1 MWTTFPFLRRLIDPM
16 YKWRVIL
23 LAALALFLLL
33 AGLLALIL
41 PEDYEG
47 REIYRIDRMH
57 AIRFLDVL
65 GGVLLAFGCVAAW
78 SAGAVWQRRVNA
90 S

>member
-1 MWTTFPFLRRLIDPM
+1 MSRW
-16 YKWRVIL
+16 YVIV
-23 LAALALFLLL
+23 LASLALLLVT

-47 REIYRIDRMH
+47 QEIYRVDEMH
-57 AIRFLDVL
+57 AVRLLDLL
-65 GGVLLAFGCVAAW
+65 GGLLLIVGCVAAW
-78 SAGAVWQRRVNA
+78 VAGLLWQRSVDA